1 MVSQEE
7 PQVWRAGQECA
18 GGQGSGLA
26 RCGPDPK
33 PSRSQALSGM
43 SVALSVQLRDPRI
56 CDLFADCSA
65 R

>member
-43 SVALSVQLRDPRI
+43 SVALSVQLRPT
-56 CDLFADCSA
+56 DL
-65 R
+65 